1 MAKVRVYDL
10 AREFGMKGK
19 ELADRLVELGY
30 AVTSHSSTLEDDMV
44 ADIRRKMGGEPVSPS
59 VSVGRIEV
67 RGRSES
73 SGPWGG
79 TVVRRRSKADKE
91 EAARQQE
98 LAETRALEEEA
109 EAARIR
115 LLAQEQES
123 RDSLPAE
130 AAGLSESQAPAAPEQ
145 AEAPEPERAVPAE
158 AEPGIGTTAPS
169 TEEQREKRA
178 QKLGI

>member
-59 VSVGRIEV
+59 VSVCRIEV

-73 SGPWGG
+73 SGLWGG
-79 TVVRRRSKADKE
+79 TVVRRRSKAVKE
-91 EAARQQE
+91 
-98 LAETRALEEEA
+98 
-109 EAARIR
+109 
-115 LLAQEQES
+115 
-123 RDSLPAE
+123 
-130 AAGLSESQAPAAPEQ
+130 
-145 AEAPEPERAVPAE
+145 
-158 AEPGIGTTAPS
+158 
-169 TEEQREKRA
+169 
-178 QKLGI
+178 

>member
-30 AVTSHSSTLEDDMV
+30 AVASHSSTLEDDMV

-123 RDSLPAE
+123 RESLPA
-130 AAGLSESQAPAAPEQ
+130 SVDRKS
-145 AEAPEPERAVPAE
+145 VV
-158 AEPGIGTTAPS
+158 
-169 TEEQREKRA
+169 
-178 QKLGI
+178 